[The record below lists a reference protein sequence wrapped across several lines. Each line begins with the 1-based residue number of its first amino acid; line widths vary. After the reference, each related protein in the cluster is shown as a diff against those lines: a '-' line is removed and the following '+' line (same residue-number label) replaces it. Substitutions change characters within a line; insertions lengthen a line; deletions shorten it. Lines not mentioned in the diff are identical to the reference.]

1 VSASKLIRDLI
12 QLLVN
17 NVMRALFPS
26 LHLTFFDVAI
36 DQVRQTNTHK
46 HTHMKTQGREGG
58 REGGRGD

>member
-17 NVMRALFPS
+17 NVMRTLFPS

-36 DQVRQTNTHK
+36 DQVIYIYIYMYDTCVYVYL
-46 HTHMKTQGREGG
+46 
-58 REGGRGD
+58 